1 MLLKEQKQTE
11 NALNNLVS
19 AIEQGVISNTTNKRL
34 HELENRLQELEKQII
49 IERNNEDV
57 KLTEKDIKEFYEQ
70 ALRLEPLMLIN
81 YLVKEIIVYEDT
93 IHIYY
98 KSPLNISPDESQG
111 FSFYQE
117 KRQIT
122 VYTQITHETIEVNL
136 QIIMTV

>member
-1 MLLKEQKQTE
+1 MVFGSLAEKLQ
-11 NALNNLVS
+11 AS
-19 AIEQGVISNTTNKRL
+19 MKRF
-34 HELENRLQELEKQII
+34 RGKT
-49 IERNNEDV
+49 RV
-57 KLTEKDIKEFYEQ
+57 TEKDIKEFYEQ